1 VGGDGVDQL
10 RWRKPRPPG
19 FGSDRRNG
27 EPEPILT
34 ESEYLHELSRGMTP
48 VAVHLRSGEVLRGV
62 IEYYDRR
69 FIRLTRKG
77 EPNLFIFK
85 QEIKYLCEE

>member
-1 VGGDGVDQL
+1 VDQQK
-10 RWRKPRPPG
+10 WRRPHQHG
-19 FGSDRRNG
+19 FDSAGRNG
-27 EPEPILT
+27 EPEPLLT
-34 ESEYLHELSRGMTP
+34 EGEYLHELSRGMKP
-48 VAVHLRSGEVLRGV
+48 VAVHLRSGEILRGV